1 MANYYV
7 LDASR
12 NVKEYISIIDGTKEL
27 ETACQMSEFQ
37 FLTTK
42 AVTIEVDE
50 DSGRI
55 FQDFIYDNGVPV
67 MSDRMKEYMDKLE
80 VDYLFYKKLILTKK
94 ELGIEEIY
102 WLALPQRI
110 KCLNKE
116 ESEIDEILNI
126 ADEIVINQQRVGR
139 FKIFKLADVGNW
151 EIILSEDMAQA
162 LKTQD
167 FRGVHIYEI
176 NS

>member
-1 MANYYV
+1 MCAI
-7 LDASR
+7 LFICCLH
-12 NVKEYISIIDGTKEL
+12 IS
-27 ETACQMSEFQ
+27 
-37 FLTTK
+37 
-42 AVTIEVDE
+42 
-50 DSGRI
+50 
-55 FQDFIYDNGVPV
+55 
-67 MSDRMKEYMDKLE
+67 
-80 VDYLFYKKLILTKK
+80 KKT
-94 ELGIEEIY
+94 
-102 WLALPQRI
+102 
-110 KCLNKE
+110 
-116 ESEIDEILNI
+116 LNI